1 MLIRQNLARKD
12 LNDVVSGWQIIDVL
26 GIAPAATDA
35 IRRNNGRLQVEGR
48 DLAGVC
54 CQFECFE
61 HEDKCECWALFS
73 PP

>member
-12 LNDVVSGWQIIDVL
+12 LNDVVSGWQIINVL

-35 IRRNNGRLQVEGR
+35 IRRNNGRLQ